1 MSAAEFIVKNKIDLF
16 NEHGRIEDGNGNALV
31 ENPDFWTFH
40 SSDGHTERVY
50 L

>member
-16 NEHGRIEDGNGNALV
+16 NEHGKIEDENGNTLV
-31 ENPDFWTFH
+31 ESPDFWIFH